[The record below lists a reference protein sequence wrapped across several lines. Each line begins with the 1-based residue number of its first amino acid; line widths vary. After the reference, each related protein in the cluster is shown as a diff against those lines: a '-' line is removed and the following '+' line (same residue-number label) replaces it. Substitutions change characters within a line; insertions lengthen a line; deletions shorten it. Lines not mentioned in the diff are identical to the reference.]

1 MAGEVHRG
9 LGAEERTWAPQ
20 LPPSVLSLPAPP
32 HQNLPPC
39 KDSPMSGV
47 MAEVNT
53 ELLWTTKVMLA
64 PTTMAK

>member
-1 MAGEVHRG
+1 MSTYTPH
-9 LGAEERTWAPQ
+9 TP
-20 LPPSVLSLPAPP
+20 LPPTAG
-32 HQNLPPC
+32 HGH
-39 KDSPMSGV
+39 SPMSGV

>member
-1 MAGEVHRG
+1 MPSFLVYFLERPHNDTPHPQLLPMAGHG
-9 LGAEERTWAPQ
+9 L
-20 LPPSVLSLPAPP
+20 
-32 HQNLPPC
+32 
-39 KDSPMSGV
+39 SPMSGV

>member
-1 MAGEVHRG
+1 MLITPRPGG
-9 LGAEERTWAPQ
+9 QERMSFFLVDFLEHPSTPT
-20 LPPSVLSLPAPP
+20 PPLRMTG
-32 HQNLPPC
+32 HGH
-39 KDSPMSGV
+39 SPMSGV